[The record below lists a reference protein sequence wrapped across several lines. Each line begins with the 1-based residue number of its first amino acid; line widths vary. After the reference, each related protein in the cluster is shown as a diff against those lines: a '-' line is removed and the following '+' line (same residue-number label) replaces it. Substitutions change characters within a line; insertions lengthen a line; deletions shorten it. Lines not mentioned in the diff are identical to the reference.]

1 MGEGHNRLLKLKEKE
16 DDGSSRRFVLRFDEF
31 SQTLFPCWKF
41 SSDNYCSHCG
51 YPPRIQGNLCEI

>member
-31 SQTLFPCWKF
+31 SKHCFPV
-41 SSDNYCSHCG
+41 
-51 YPPRIQGNLCEI
+51 GNLARIITAATVVIQHVF